1 MTSQSSSSTKWD
13 LPRAL
18 VEPVF
23 PTPGTHL
30 GGYTLLDRIADHPI
44 AERWIARAEQAGDD
58 DDHASRALLYRVTM
72 PVSRAAQPAPLD
84 HPHIQRADEAAV
96 RTAAGRWFV
105 SSYPGRWGSVY
116 TLAQIARSRET
127 GGFRPTEAALL
138 AQHLLSASAHAHDA
152 GVCHGPVSAHE
163 VVLCPYGCARI
174 ELYALTR
181 RFRAEPDFDDA
192 SASAE
197 VASIA
202 SLARALAPA
211 DQHARDARPLHRWAQ
226 SVEERAAHD
235 GIDAHAALDGLV
247 DAMHLPA

>member
-1 MTSQSSSSTKWD
+1 MTSQSSSNTKCG

-30 GGYTLLDRIADHPI
+30 GGYTLLDRLADHPI
-44 AERWIARAEQAGDD
+44 AERWIARIEHASSDD
-58 DDHASRALLYRVTM
+58 DNAARALLYRVTL
-72 PVSRAAQPAPLD
+72 PVARSAQPAPLD
-84 HPHIQRADEAAV
+84 HPHIQRADETAL

-105 SSYPGRWGSVY
+105 SSYPGRWGHVY

-138 AQHLLSASAHAHDA
+138 AQHLLTASAHAHEA
-152 GVCHGPVSAHE
+152 GVCHGPISAHE
-163 VVLCPYGCARI
+163 VVLCPHGCARI
-174 ELYALTR
+174 ELYALAR

-192 SASAE
+192 IASAE

-202 SLARALAPA
+202 SLARALAPV
-211 DQHARDARPLHRWAQ
+211 DQHTRDARPLHKWAQ
-226 SVEERAAHD
+226 DVEGRAAHD
-235 GIDAHAALDGLV
+235 GVAAKAALATLV